1 MKQRG
6 KLRWILMAICLV
18 CLVVSGIWLG
28 RYWLQSRRTME
39 NVAELKKLVQEAEA
53 QAPEEEGSGLLRL
66 AEENSD
72 LAGWI
77 RVPGTA
83 VDYPVML
90 PPADAPEYYLRRNF
104 QREYDINGIPFLD
117 ARCTVDPCSDN
128 LIIYG
133 HNMYSGV
140 MFHDLLSYRKED
152 FWREHPVVEFETLT
166 DTGRYEVIGAFLYD
180 ASSGADAF
188 KPHASVDFADEE
200 TFDAYMEEVRSA
212 AYYDTGVQP
221 VYGRQ
226 ILALVTCDRSVLS
239 NGRLVIVTQEMP
251 EDGV

>member
-1 MKQRG
+1 MIDNGNPCGYDEKNAMKEGEGMKQRG

-83 VDYPVML
+83 VDYVVSGKPAQTQASDERYYIGSRHAPAGRRTGIL
-90 PPADAPEYYLRRNF
+90 PAPELS
-104 QREYDINGIPFLD
+104 
-117 ARCTVDPCSDN
+117 A
-128 LIIYG
+128 
-133 HNMYSGV
+133 GV
-140 MFHDLLSYRKED
+140 
-152 FWREHPVVEFETLT
+152 
-166 DTGRYEVIGAFLYD
+166 
-180 ASSGADAF
+180 
-188 KPHASVDFADEE
+188 
-200 TFDAYMEEVRSA
+200 
-212 AYYDTGVQP
+212 
-221 VYGRQ
+221 
-226 ILALVTCDRSVLS
+226 
-239 NGRLVIVTQEMP
+239 
-251 EDGV
+251 